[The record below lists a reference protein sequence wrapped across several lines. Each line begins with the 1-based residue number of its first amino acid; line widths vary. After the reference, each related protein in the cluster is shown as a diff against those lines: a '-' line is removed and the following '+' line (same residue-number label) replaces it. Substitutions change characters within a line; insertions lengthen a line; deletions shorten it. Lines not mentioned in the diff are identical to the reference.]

1 MIYQKESLRGNED
14 NVHIY
19 LNSMPVVN
27 QSISNFWKYTINISF
42 NHQNSD
48 NI

>member
-1 MIYQKESLRGNED
+1 MVYQTESWGDNED
-14 NVHIY
+14 NVDIN

-42 NHQNSD
+42 KSAESSKR
-48 NI
+48 